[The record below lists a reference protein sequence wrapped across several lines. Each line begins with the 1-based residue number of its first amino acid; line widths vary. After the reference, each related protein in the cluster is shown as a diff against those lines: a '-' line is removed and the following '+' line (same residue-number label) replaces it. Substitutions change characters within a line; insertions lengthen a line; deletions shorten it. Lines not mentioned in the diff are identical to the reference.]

1 MERLGLMDA
10 DNNQLLATTITVN
23 KSKVSFVDPVI
34 KIIKSPNTHHKME
47 FMGKIKYNDYEDI
60 IGDLTPN

>member
-10 DNNQLLATTITVN
+10 DNNHLLATTITVN

-47 FMGKIKYNDYEDI
+47 FMGKIKYND
-60 IGDLTPN
+60 